1 MKTFYGDDGNYEDI
15 PLEDILDRM
24 TDDWIDDNITGAN
37 ISELRD
43 ACRKLL
49 ETAHDS
55 DYAKCTAEVLR
66 YIKYSKDS
74 KAGRDITEIIKK
86 HFA

>member
-24 TDDWIDDNITGAN
+24 TDDWIDDNITGEN

-49 ETAHDS
+49 EIAHNS
-55 DYAKCTAEVLR
+55 DMINALTKTIINADEEVTL
-66 YIKYSKDS
+66 
-74 KAGRDITEIIKK
+74 
-86 HFA
+86 

>member
-24 TDDWIDDNITGAN
+24 TDDWIDDYITAAN
-37 ISELRD
+37 TSELRD
-43 ACRKLL
+43 ACRNLL
-49 ETAHDS
+49 ETAHNS
-55 DYAKCTAEVLR
+55 DYSKCTAEVLW

-74 KAGRDITEIIKK
+74 KAGRDIAEIIKK
-86 HFA
+86 YFA